1 MQRGNCGLTFWT
13 SLCSAAASRTAGT
26 MSVKPSCSRA
36 FVIWSQAIVF
46 FASFSEISFASDEI
60 RVMNSTQHSIKRSR
74 ASLANATPAD
84 GGRISDTI
92 FWTVAAT
99 KLVNGFFLIGGALW
113 HTFRERQ
120 IVVSYKTKLLAK
132 ALEADTK
139 SRPSVP
145 LSYLSQYLVD
155 AGKGIARDKL

>member
-1 MQRGNCGLTFWT
+1 
-13 SLCSAAASRTAGT
+13 
-26 MSVKPSCSRA
+26 
-36 FVIWSQAIVF
+36 
-46 FASFSEISFASDEI
+46 
-60 RVMNSTQHSIKRSR
+60 MNSTQHSIKRSR

-92 FWTVAAT
+92 FWTVAVT
-99 KLVNGFFLIGGALW
+99 KLVNGFLIGGALR

-120 IVVSYKTKLLAK
+120 IVVTYKSKLLAQC
-132 ALEADTK
+132 LEADMK

-155 AGKGIARDKL
+155 AGKGIARDK